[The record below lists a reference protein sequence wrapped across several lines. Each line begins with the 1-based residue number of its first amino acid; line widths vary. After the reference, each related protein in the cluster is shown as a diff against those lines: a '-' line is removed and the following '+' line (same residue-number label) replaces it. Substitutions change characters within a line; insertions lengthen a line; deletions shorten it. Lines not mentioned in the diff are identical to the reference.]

1 MTMHDLSS
9 RQPDD
14 DVVLRVEHLRKT
26 YGSTVAVA
34 DMSFEL
40 HRGESLGV
48 VGESGSG
55 KSTTARM
62 VVGLELP
69 DSGTVELPAVQQ
81 ASRDTGQRL
90 ARARAVQMIFQDPY
104 QSFDPR
110 LRIADAIEEPL
121 RLHFQMSSKEREDR
135 VAELLEQVGLTVR
148 QGRAQ
153 PRELSGGMRQRAAI
167 ARALGIKPSVLVLDE
182 AVAALDVSIQ
192 AQVIALLNQ
201 IRAEGQVAFIF
212 VSHDLGVVRYMTDR
226 SIVMRHGD
234 VVDRGETERLLADPQ
249 HPYTR
254 LLLDSV
260 PTRGWDL
267 DRLAQDR
274 RELASLS
281 ADVDRRN
288 GGS

>member
-135 VAELLEQVGLTVR
+135 VA
-148 QGRAQ
+148 
-153 PRELSGGMRQRAAI
+153 
-167 ARALGIKPSVLVLDE
+167 
-182 AVAALDVSIQ
+182 
-192 AQVIALLNQ
+192 
-201 IRAEGQVAFIF
+201 
-212 VSHDLGVVRYMTDR
+212 
-226 SIVMRHGD
+226 
-234 VVDRGETERLLADPQ
+234 
-249 HPYTR
+249 
-254 LLLDSV
+254 
-260 PTRGWDL
+260 
-267 DRLAQDR
+267 
-274 RELASLS
+274 
-281 ADVDRRN
+281 
-288 GGS
+288 